1 MKINIHKTF
10 HIFLFL
16 ETASSTLIILHTLN
30 IEFDNQFFLRK
41 LLNNEECYLNLNIH
55 RAFHN
60 LFWKR
65 HSSTLIKMHNFF

>member
-1 MKINIHKTF
+1 MFMKINIHKTF

-41 LLNNEECYLNLNIH
+41 LLNNEECYFEYSPGI
-55 RAFHN
+55 
-60 LFWKR
+60 
-65 HSSTLIKMHNFF
+65 S